1 MVNLNNLEIKNIK
14 EKMEIC
20 RCSFKDLRKVYEV
33 ELESFDHPYPFPV
46 FLNFLLREPNGFL
59 IAKMND
65 QIVGYIV
72 GVTEKDIGTIDS
84 IAVKKD
90 YRRKS
95 IGKKLLDSIIEYFK
109 LKNISIIN
117 LQVRIDNY
125 EAISFYEKNGFK
137 KVKVLKNYYSDGCD
151 AFLMEKRI

>member
-1 MVNLNNLEIKNIK
+1 FVGYLIKY
-14 EKMEIC
+14 
-20 RCSFKDLRKVYEV
+20 SD
-33 ELESFDHPYPFPV
+33 
-46 FLNFLLREPNGFL
+46 GFL
-59 IAKMND
+59 IAKIND
-65 QIVGYIV
+65 HIVGYII
-72 GVTEKDIGTIDS
+72 GIIEKNIGTIVS

-90 YRRKS
+90 YRKKG

-109 LKNISIIN
+109 SRNVSLVN

-151 AFLMEKRI
+151 AFLMEKKV

>member
-1 MVNLNNLEIKNIK
+1 MLRNSRSNSINKNNLR
-14 EKMEIC
+14 IC
-20 RCSFKDLRKVYEV
+20 KCSFKNLRKVYEV
-33 ELESFDHPYPFPV
+33 ELESFEHPYPFPI
-46 FLNFLLREPNGFL
+46 FLSYLISKPNGFL
-59 IAKMND
+59 IAKINN
-65 QIVGYIV
+65 QIVGYII
-72 GVTEKDIGTIDS
+72 GITKKNIGTIVS

-90 YRRKS
+90 YRKKG

-109 LKNISIIN
+109 SKNVSLIN

-151 AFLMEKRI
+151 AFLMEKKL